1 MSARVGWMGGET
13 KAWIDGW
20 VGGQMHGLMDGGTN
34 AWIDGWAG
42 GQMHGLMDGWRRREE

>member
-1 MSARVGWMGGET
+1 MPEW
-13 KAWIDGW
+13 DGW